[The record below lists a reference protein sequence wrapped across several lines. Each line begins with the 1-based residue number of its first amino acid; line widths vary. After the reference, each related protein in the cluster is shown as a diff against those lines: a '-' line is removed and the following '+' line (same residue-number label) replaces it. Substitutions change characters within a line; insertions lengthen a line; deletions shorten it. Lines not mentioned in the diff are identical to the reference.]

1 VLETVRSMPA
11 GVRLFVVYAFIILAL
26 IGLALPSI
34 ISEAVL
40 TPITGQGLLTML
52 LLAFTVFTLTLVLQR
67 KRAAYGLALGL
78 GSLTLP
84 LILFF
89 LLWGAPLLAL
99 VSVALAVAVFAGLTR
114 PRSRAWFNED

>member
-1 VLETVRSMPA
+1 MLETVRSAPA
-11 GVRLFVVYAFIILAL
+11 GVRLFVVYAFVILAL

-34 ISEAVL
+34 VSEAVL

-99 VSVALAVAVFAGLTR
+99 VSVALAVALFTGLTR